1 MNKSIK
7 EFPELLPYIRTGDIG
22 ATRVIFHF
30 PNHHDALIAY
40 EIMYNAIFF
49 KDYDGHF
56 FLLNLDDILDIEF
69 GIEEGKNTVRA
80 TTRFKW
86 RKDAEYSEILWTY
99 ERIIGAKQY
108 EETR

>member
-7 EFPELLPYIRTGDIG
+7 EFSELLPYIRIGNIG

-30 PNHHDALIAY
+30 PDLHDALIAY
-40 EIMYNAIFF
+40 ETMYNAIFF

-56 FLLNLDDILDIEF
+56 FLLNLDDVLDIEF
-69 GIEEGKNTVRA
+69 GTKEGKNTVKA

-108 EETR
+108 EETK

>member
-7 EFPELLPYIRTGDIG
+7 EFSELLPYIRTGDIG

-30 PNHHDALIAY
+30 PDLHDALIAY
-40 EIMYNAIFF
+40 ETMYNAIFF
-49 KDYDGHF
+49 QDYDGHF
-56 FLLNLDDILDIEF
+56 FLLNLDDVLDIEF
-69 GIEEGKNTVRA
+69 GTKEGKNTVKA

-99 ERIIGAKQY
+99 EQIIGAKQY
-108 EETR
+108 EETK

>member
-1 MNKSIK
+1 MNKNIK
-7 EFPELLPYIRTGDIG
+7 EFPELLPYIRIGDIG
-22 ATRVIFHF
+22 ATRAIFHF
-30 PNHHDALIAY
+30 PDLHDALIAY

-56 FLLNLDDILDIEF
+56 FLLNLDDVLDIEF
-69 GIEEGKNTVRA
+69 GTKEGKNIVRA

-99 ERIIGAKQY
+99 EQIIGVKQY
-108 EETR
+108 EETK

>member
-7 EFPELLPYIRTGDIG
+7 EFPELLPYIRTGDIA
-22 ATRVIFHF
+22 ATRVMFHF
-30 PNHHDALIAY
+30 SNQHDALIAY

-56 FLLNLDDILDIEF
+56 FLLNLDDVLDIEF
-69 GIEEGKNTVRA
+69 GTKEGKNTVRA

-99 ERIIGAKQY
+99 ERIISAKQY
-108 EETR
+108 EETK

>member
-22 ATRVIFHF
+22 ATRAIFHF
-30 PNHHDALIAY
+30 PDLHDALIAY

-56 FLLNLDDILDIEF
+56 FLLNLDDVLDIEF
-69 GIEEGKNTVRA
+69 GTKEGKNTVRA

-99 ERIIGAKQY
+99 EQIIGVKQY
-108 EETR
+108 EETK

>member
-7 EFPELLPYIRTGDIG
+7 EFSELLPYIRTGDIG
-22 ATRVIFHF
+22 VTRVIFHF
-30 PNHHDALIAY
+30 PDLHDALIAY
-40 EIMYNAIFF
+40 ETMYNAIFF

-56 FLLNLDDILDIEF
+56 FLLNLDDVLDIEF
-69 GIEEGKNTVRA
+69 GTKEGKNTVRV

-99 ERIIGAKQY
+99 EQIIGAKQY
-108 EETR
+108 EEIK

>member
-7 EFPELLPYIRTGDIG
+7 EFPELLPYIRIDNIG

-30 PNHHDALIAY
+30 PDLHDALIAY
-40 EIMYNAIFF
+40 ETMYNAIFF

-56 FLLNLDDILDIEF
+56 FLLNLDDVLDIEF
-69 GIEEGKNTVRA
+69 GTKEGKNTVKA

-108 EETR
+108 EETK